1 MTLRRTLGEG
11 LRAVVDPGDEL
22 VVLHS
27 SLFHV
32 AETAESLQR
41 DALAAVRELAERGHT
56 LALPA
61 FTFSFIR
68 DGHYHHRDSRSG
80 SGLLADWV
88 SALPETRRTPH
99 PIYSYV
105 VLGPRMQE
113 LIECRQDGAFGE
125 GTVFELF
132 EAENARIVMVG
143 ADWQSLTQVHRYEE
157 LLRVPYRVPMRVEGV
172 ADFGDRDVS
181 VAIDIFVR
189 DTALDS
195 VRDFTPVIEELR
207 RGEMIE
213 RFDVGRGTVE
223 ATSCECVRTVSE
235 RVIREDPFALV
246 QEPRLIEKRLYQ
258 REASTP
264 PAGPSAGS
272 GSSPAAAP
280 AALTAE
286 VERVAREIL
295 QLDPSFDLSGAAL
308 GNPESWTSLAQIEI
322 LVALEDEFGIAFSS
336 AELSATPSLTE
347 LEALV
352 AGKLL

>member
-32 AETAESLQR
+32 AETAESLRR
-41 DALAAVRELAERGHT
+41 DALAAVRGLAGRGHT

-68 DGHYHHRDSRSG
+68 GARYHHRDSRSG

-88 SALPETRRTPH
+88 AALPESRRTPH

-105 VLGPRMQE
+105 VLGPRTRE
-113 LIECRQDGAFGE
+113 LVECRQDGAFGE

-172 ADFGDRDVS
+172 ADFGEGEAS

-223 ATSCECVRTVSE
+223 ATSCDCVRTVSE
-235 RVIREDPFALV
+235 RVIRADPFALV
-246 QEPRLIEKRLYQ
+246 QEPRLIEKRLYH
-258 REASTP
+258 REASPQPAVPAAGNGSP
-264 PAGPSAGS
+264 PAASAL
-272 GSSPAAAP
+272 A
-280 AALTAE
+280 AE

-352 AGKLL
+352 AGKLS